1 MKKGVTFQK
10 ILWSWTLNGH
20 FLSRRYSPQETLIKL
35 YQRPISRDTIDL
47 KVFFIG
53 ICMQFAAGFLMLM
66 PSAELA
72 RSHRPSFGCS
82 RFFGRRPIFSPRPD
96 FFYAAFCDSRAA
108 PMCTAQGRPNTQQSS
123 TPLHNDPAVN
133 QKLLKIEQAQ
143 TNLKWSILSCDFQ
156 QEQIVLE
163 RSARLILDP
172 GRGNQGDGGDG

>member
-1 MKKGVTFQK
+1 MKRVTFQK
-10 ILWSWTLNGH
+10 TLWSWTLNGH

-35 YQRPISRDTIDL
+35 YQRPTTRDTIDL

-108 PMCTAQGRPNTQQSS
+108 PMCTAQGRPNTQHSNHRHHCTMIPLSTRMLRQSKS
-123 TPLHNDPAVN
+123 SR
-133 QKLLKIEQAQ
+133 Q
-143 TNLKWSILSCDFQ
+143 
-156 QEQIVLE
+156 
-163 RSARLILDP
+163 
-172 GRGNQGDGGDG
+172 